1 MKKELIDKIRQLEE
15 FANNAD
21 NIIEYHMVIDILQDR
36 NKTINDDD
44 IIEAIEYLEEKGI
57 EIERPCD
64 EDYENETVDSD
75 MYIPADVNINQK
87 SVTVYNLMERLENG
101 EINLAPDFQ
110 RNSNLW
116 NLEKQSKLIESLILK
131 IPIPSFYFDATRD
144 DKWIVIDGLQR
155 LTSFENYLVGIDND
169 KGKKVKKK
177 FCGFQYFK
185 ELNGLTF
192 DELPRQYV
200 RRIKETQLIA
210 YTVEQGT
217 PERVVYDIFKR
228 INTGGVSLKPQEI
241 RNALYQGESTSLIKE
256 LADSKEFLLATQNAV
271 SKARMVDQE
280 YVLRYIA
287 FTQLDYKE
295 DYKGN
300 IDNFLISA
308 MKKVNDMDQQQIDNI
323 KKEFFRVMKNC
334 NKIFDKYAFRKY
346 TQDGRRGPINKA
358 LFEMWSV
365 IFYKYSDEKLE
376 MLINNKM
383 SFLER
388 FCELL
393 SEKEFSTKLK
403 SGDQYSVAKRIEIA
417 EKFVEEFI

>member
-1 MKKELIDKIRQLEE
+1 MKKQLIEKIKQLEE

-21 NIIEYHMVIDILQDR
+21 NSIEYHMVIDILQDR
-36 NKTINDDD
+36 NKTINDE
-44 IIEAIEYLEEKGI
+44 ITEAIEYLEEKGI

-64 EDYENETVDSD
+64 EDYENATVDSD

-144 DKWIVIDGLQR
+144 DKWVVIDGLQR
-155 LTSFENYLVGIDND
+155 LTAFQNYLVGIEND
-169 KGKKVKKK
+169 EGENVKKK

-192 DELPRQYV
+192 DDLPRQYV
-200 RRIKETQLIA
+200 RRIKETQLVA

-241 RNALYQGESTSLIKE
+241 RNALYQGKSTSLIKE
-256 LADSKEFLLATQNAV
+256 LASSKEFLLATQNAV
-271 SKARMVDQE
+271 SKVRMVDQE
-280 YVLRYIA
+280 YVLRYLA

-295 DYKGN
+295 EYKGN

-308 MKKVNDMDQQQIDNI
+308 MKKVNVMNQQQIDDI
-323 KKEFFRVMKNC
+323 KIEFFRVMKNC

-365 IFYKYSDEKLE
+365 IFYKYSDEKLG
-376 MLINNKM
+376 MLIDNK
-383 SFLER
+383 SYFLER

-403 SGDQYSVAKRIEIA
+403 SGDQYSVVKRIEIA